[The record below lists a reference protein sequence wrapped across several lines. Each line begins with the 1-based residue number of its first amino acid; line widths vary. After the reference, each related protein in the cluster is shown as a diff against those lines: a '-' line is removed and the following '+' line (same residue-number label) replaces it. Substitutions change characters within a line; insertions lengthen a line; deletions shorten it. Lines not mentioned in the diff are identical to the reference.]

1 MKMHT
6 SITSAK
12 ILNLNKLLL
21 MKKLIHIKNKI
32 NVYKNKYIKVSGDKS
47 LSIRFAILASLAV
60 GKSKATNLLNSE
72 DVISTLNCLKKLGVI
87 IKHNKKFCEI
97 TGRGLGSFNNKKNLI
112 LNAGNSG
119 TAARLL
125 MAALVKSK
133 NTIKI
138 TGDNSLKKRDMSRI
152 VQPLQKFGAE
162 FINNKKTLPIYIKGA
177 NFLKPIIYDEL
188 RGSAQCKSA
197 VMIAA
202 LNVNGKTKLRCVPSR
217 NHSELMFKNVLK
229 IPIRIKKNKN
239 FDMIELTGGN
249 NFKAFNYNIPGD
261 ISSAAFFIVLTLLS
275 KNSNLLIKGIN
286 INPSRTGIISILNRM
301 GAKIKFKNLKNYQ
314 GEKIADIF
322 VTNTKKL
329 RSIKLDPKFNSSAID
344 EFLLIFLVASVSKG
358 VSEFKNL
365 QELNKKESKRLDWG
379 FKILTLMGVKT
390 KKIGNHGIKIWGNP
404 NLELHKHY
412 EIKNYLKDHRV
423 FMVSVIAAL
432 SFGGNWNIYDPDS
445 IKTSFPNF
453 LKITKKLGGKIN

>member
-32 NVYKNKYIKVSGDKS
+32 NVYKNKSIKVSGDKS

-229 IPIRIKKNKN
+229 IPIRIKKK
-239 FDMIELTGGN
+239 
-249 NFKAFNYNIPGD
+249 
-261 ISSAAFFIVLTLLS
+261 
-275 KNSNLLIKGIN
+275 
-286 INPSRTGIISILNRM
+286 
-301 GAKIKFKNLKNYQ
+301 
-314 GEKIADIF
+314 
-322 VTNTKKL
+322 
-329 RSIKLDPKFNSSAID
+329 
-344 EFLLIFLVASVSKG
+344 
-358 VSEFKNL
+358 
-365 QELNKKESKRLDWG
+365 
-379 FKILTLMGVKT
+379 
-390 KKIGNHGIKIWGNP
+390 
-404 NLELHKHY
+404 
-412 EIKNYLKDHRV
+412 
-423 FMVSVIAAL
+423 
-432 SFGGNWNIYDPDS
+432 
-445 IKTSFPNF
+445 
-453 LKITKKLGGKIN
+453 